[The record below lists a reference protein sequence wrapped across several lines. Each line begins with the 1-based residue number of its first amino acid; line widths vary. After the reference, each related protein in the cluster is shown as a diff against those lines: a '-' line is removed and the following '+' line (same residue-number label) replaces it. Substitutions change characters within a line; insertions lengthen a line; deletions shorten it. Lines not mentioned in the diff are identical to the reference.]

1 MSLGVAGVILAG
13 GTAQRMGGGDKGL
26 LRLNAKTI
34 IETVME
40 RLSPQVDRMVLNAN
54 GDPQRFAPLGL
65 EVIADPLPELMGP
78 LGGVLAGLEWA
89 KTNAP
94 RPSHIVTAAADTPF
108 LPADLVARLMEAAR
122 VSGGPAMACSNGTLH
137 PVFALWPQHLA
148 DDLARHLASGGTR
161 RLRAYACERHN
172 AALVDFPCSPEA
184 DPFFNIN
191 TPEDLQIARERH
203 QREAM

>member
-26 LRLNAKTI
+26 LRLNTKTI

-40 RLSPQVDRMVLNAN
+40 RLAPQVDRMVLNAN
-54 GDPQRFAPLGL
+54 GDPQRFASLGL
-65 EVIADPLPELMGP
+65 EVVADPLPEPMGP

-89 KTNAP
+89 EENAP
-94 RPSHIVTAAADTPF
+94 GLSHIVTAAADTPF
-108 LPADLVARLMEAAR
+108 LPADLVPRLMDAAL
-122 VSGGPAMACSNGTLH
+122 VSGGPAMARSNGALH
-137 PVFALWPQHLA
+137 PVFALWPLPLA
-148 DDLARHLASGGTR
+148 NDLARHLISGGTR

-172 AALVDFPCSPEA
+172 TAFVDFPCSPDA

-191 TPEDLQIARERH
+191 TPEDLQTARERH

>member
-1 MSLGVAGVILAG
+1 MGLGVAGVILAG

-26 LRLNAKTI
+26 LRLNASTI

-40 RLSPQVDRMVLNAN
+40 RLAPQVDRMVLNAN
-54 GDPQRFAPLGL
+54 GDPHRFAPLGL
-65 EVIADPLPELMGP
+65 EVVPDPLPEPMGP

-89 KTNAP
+89 KTSTP

-108 LPADLVARLMEAAR
+108 LPGNLVTRLMEATR
-122 VSGGPAMACSNGTLH
+122 VSGGPAIARSNGALH
-137 PVFALWPQHLA
+137 PVFALWPVHLA

-161 RLRAYACERHN
+161 RIRAYACDQHN
-172 AALVDFPCSPEA
+172 AALVDFACHPEA

-191 TPEDLQIARERH
+191 TPEDLQTARERH
-203 QREAM
+203 RREAT